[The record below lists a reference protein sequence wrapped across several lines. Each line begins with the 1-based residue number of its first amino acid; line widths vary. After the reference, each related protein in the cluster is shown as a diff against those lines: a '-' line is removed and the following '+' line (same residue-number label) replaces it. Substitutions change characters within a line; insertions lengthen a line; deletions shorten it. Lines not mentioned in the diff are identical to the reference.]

1 MSGVKEVLACAQL
14 CFPVVLL
21 TSLGANAQVC
31 LLHQVLPFHLQ
42 VNTVLYPSDLLH
54 ISGKHMSV
62 LLSNI
67 VPTCSLPMAVAHY
80 S

>member
-1 MSGVKEVLACAQL
+1 MPGVKEVLACAQL
-14 CFPVVLL
+14 CFPVVPL

-31 LLHQVLPFHLQ
+31 LLQQVLPFHLQ
-42 VNTVLYPSDLLH
+42 VNTMLSPADLLH

-62 LLSNI
+62 LPSNI
-67 VPTCSLPMAVAHY
+67 APTCSLPMAVANY